1 MGNLESQTTTLTN
14 AAETHATL
22 GKTGRT
28 RKKSHRSIMQ
38 YGFKG
43 GILRIKSTVY
53 LKIFHVRQQTE
64 SYQGRKLKN
73 ACVCG

>member
-1 MGNLESQTTTLTN
+1 
-14 AAETHATL
+14 
-22 GKTGRT
+22 
-28 RKKSHRSIMQ
+28 MQ

-64 SYQGRKLKN
+64 SYQERKLKN
-73 ACVCG
+73 ACVCGWKVQKSDYAKLAIQT